1 MRRPDSERSRR
12 LLGRAILAVLLVLVA
27 IVAYLATA
35 PRWRPVGVRLVCTA
49 LVIIGSVRARRTL
62 RRVMDAYPPSELDA
76 PPVPPPTRELDSVF
90 RRLRDDLL
98 FSTRSRQYFEAILW
112 PRLLDLT
119 GGVLRRPAAERRGRR
134 GPSLGEL
141 RDLIAEV
148 ERRT

>member
-1 MRRPDSERSRR
+1 
-12 LLGRAILAVLLVLVA
+12 
-27 IVAYLATA
+27 
-35 PRWRPVGVRLVCTA
+35 
-49 LVIIGSVRARRTL
+49 
-62 RRVMDAYPPSELDA
+62 MDAYPPSELDA

-148 ERRT
+148 ERRA

>member
-76 PPVPPPTRELDSVF
+76 H
-90 RRLRDDLL
+90 
-98 FSTRSRQYFEAILW
+98 A
-112 PRLLDLT
+112 
-119 GGVLRRPAAERRGRR
+119 
-134 GPSLGEL
+134 
-141 RDLIAEV
+141 
-148 ERRT
+148 